1 MNINTNYVTYYNMFY
16 NALFT
21 ENKNKKIILEPISC
35 IVKLILLNYK
45 ENGTKISILNNS
57 IDFYEPSQFQG
68 LLRNLNGDRRED
80 LHNLYNP
87 IIKSLEWYPPSE
99 GEIYK
104 DFYTKCKSGIEKLIS
119 SYDQESTISR
129 TLELYCKLL
138 TDSLESED
146 IEKGLNDSE
155 KYPSPLL
162 DRLKGFWKKEEID
175 LIYSL
180 LQIIENSSND
190 IEKNTYI
197 ENVINTVSMKE
208 KNLANFIETTTTT
221 Y

>member
-45 ENGTKISILNNS
+45 ENGTKISISNNS

-68 LLRNLNGDRRED
+68 LLRNLNGDGRED

-99 GEIYK
+99 EDIYRY
-104 DFYTKCKSGIEKLIS
+104 FYIKCKSGIEKLIS

-138 TDSLESED
+138 NDSLESGD
-146 IEKGLNDSE
+146 IETGLNDSKKE
-155 KYPSPLL
+155 PSPLL

-180 LQIIENSSND
+180 LQIIENSSNGN
-190 IEKNTYI
+190 EKNTYI
-197 ENVINTVSMKE
+197 ENIINTVSMKE
-208 KNLANFIETTTTT
+208 KNLANFIETSTTT

>member
-45 ENGTKISILNNS
+45 ENGTKISISNNS

-68 LLRNLNGDRRED
+68 FLRNINGDGRED

-99 GEIYK
+99 EEIYRY
-104 DFYTKCKSGIEKLIS
+104 FYTKCKSGIEKLIS
-119 SYDQESTISR
+119 SYDKESTISR

-138 TDSLESED
+138 NDSLESGD
-146 IEKGLNDSE
+146 IEKGLNDCE
-155 KYPSPLL
+155 KEPSPLL
-162 DRLKGFWKKEEID
+162 DRLKDFWKKEEIE

-180 LQIIENSSND
+180 LQIIENSITD
-190 IEKNTYI
+190 TEKNTYI

-208 KNLANFIETTTTT
+208 KKLADFIETSITT